1 LGFRFGV
8 RLVFAAVAG
17 APGDGGAAAMDDG
30 CGARA
35 EGGVFGFWY
44 RQGFGAGSL
53 PFAFGPFVRPERKIS
68 KHFYKLARLSEIVG
82 KFDSAHE
89 SICFHH

>member
-1 LGFRFGV
+1 LPRNVEAGSLDWSWAQLGFRADGPADFLLGFRFGV

-44 RQGFGAGSL
+44 CQGFGAGSL
-53 PFAFGPFVRPERKIS
+53 PFAFGPFV
-68 KHFYKLARLSEIVG
+68 
-82 KFDSAHE
+82 
-89 SICFHH
+89 